1 MTRDELEDEDIH
13 MKTIPRD
20 KSSVGRREVLHSLL
34 TGGTGMLFRTRT
46 PKEKPFKV
54 PTERTGDVLIKILGT
69 AQDGGLPTMGCHCQN
84 CEDARRD
91 PRHARMVVSLGI
103 LNFVSGRTYLL
114 EATPDAARQVDLM
127 QSRDPMFVKARTR
140 PIDGVLLTH
149 ADVGH
154 YPGLI
159 QFRPEVGPTRGLEVH
174 GSSQMSAF
182 LAANE
187 PWKYMVDK
195 HIIEL
200 RPFEFERSI
209 PLDDMVSFEAIP
221 VPHQK
226 HTDAVGFKIRGP
238 KRTLLFIPDIDRW
251 EERFKEIVASVDFA
265 FIDGTYLDKR
275 EGSKR
280 HPPIREVMAFFTS
293 TVKTARTSV
302 SFIHFNHDNP
312 IFGDDGALEAEI
324 EGKGFHVAH
333 QGDEIWI

>member
-1 MTRDELEDEDIH
+1 
-13 MKTIPRD
+13 MKTTARNELT
-20 KSSVGRREVLHSLL
+20 VGRREVLHSLL
-34 TGGTGMLFRTRT
+34 IGELGMFYRTRVSRG
-46 PKEKPFKV
+46 EPFSV
-54 PTERTGDVLIKILGT
+54 PAERTGDVLIKILGT
-69 AQDGGLPTMGCHCQN
+69 AQDGGLPTMGCHCPN
-84 CEDARRD
+84 CTNARRD
-91 PRHARMVVSLGI
+91 PGRARMVVSLGI
-103 LNFVSGRTYLL
+103 LNFVSGRTYLI
-114 EATPDAARQVDLM
+114 EATPDAARQVDLI

-159 QFRPEVGPTRGLEVH
+159 QFRPEVGPTRGLKVH

-195 HIIEL
+195 SIIEL
-200 RPFEFERSI
+200 QPFEFERSVL
-209 PLDDMVSFEAIP
+209 LDEQVNFVAIP

-238 KRTLLFIPDIDRW
+238 KKTLLFIPDIDRW
-251 EERFKEIVASVDFA
+251 DEGFKDIVASVDIA

-280 HPPIREVMAFFTS
+280 HPPIREVMAFFAS
-293 TVKTARTSV
+293 VVKTAGTSV

-312 IFGDDGALEAEI
+312 IFGDDGTLEAEI